1 MAAHI
6 DTGTM
11 VTPRYH
17 RQTLAHL
24 GLVAGMY
31 DELEIGTQ
39 IDHLIAQDADKRQV
53 SLGQAVKAMVLNGL
67 GFVNQRLYLVPY
79 FFADKPTHRLL
90 GPGISPEHLNDDVL
104 GRALDQLYAYGV
116 TSLYLVLAPH
126 AVRRLGLTVTS
137 VHADI
142 TSFHVDGQYNSTAG
156 AAPGVVHITP
166 GYSRD
171 HRPDLNQVA
180 LELIVER
187 QAGLPLLMQPL
198 NGNAEDKTTLRTTV
212 QAYLEQLQTT
222 YRPEYVVADSA
233 LYTAQ
238 TLPALTGAY
247 WITRVPATLKEA
259 HQLLRQLDPATLPAL
274 DEQTRY
280 QTFSTSYA
288 GIPQRWVVV
297 YSDAARQ
304 RAQHTVRRQCLKAS
318 ETELQA
324 FTALCQQAFACEAD
338 ARHALAALQHRLT
351 LTTVED
357 AAVVAV
363 PHSHRRGRPK
373 AGQPPDHFSYHLTGQ
388 LASRPDEYTTRLNHH
403 SGFILATN
411 QLDRTALPEREL
423 LQTYKAQQQ
432 AERGFRFLKDP
443 LFLASSLYLK
453 SPQRIMAVLFVM
465 TLCLLV
471 YAALEHRLRE
481 ALKAHSHT
489 CPDQKGRPTQ
499 RPTARWVFQYF
510 VSIHLLVVDTQ
521 EWVLNL
527 NEHHGTVLAVLGEP
541 YQAFYS

>member
-1 MAAHI
+1 MAVHI
-6 DTGTM
+6 DSGTM
-11 VTPRYH
+11 VTPRY
-17 RQTLAHL
+17 RSQTLAHL

-31 DELEIGTQ
+31 DELEIGTR
-39 IDHLIAQDADKRQV
+39 IDQVIPQDLDKRQV

-67 GFVNQRLYLVPY
+67 GFVNQRLYLVPQ
-79 FFADKPTHRLL
+79 FFADKPTPRLL
-90 GPGISPEHLNDDVL
+90 GPGICPEHLNDDVL
-104 GRALDQLYAYGV
+104 GRALDKLYAYGV
-116 TSLYLVLAPH
+116 TPLYLWLAPH
-126 AVRRLGLTVTS
+126 AVQRLGVKVAS

-142 TSFHVDGQYNSTAG
+142 TSFHVDGQYNSSTG
-156 AAPGVVHITP
+156 AAMGVVHVTP

-198 NGNAEDKTTLRTTV
+198 DGNAEDKTTLRTTL

-222 YRPEYVVADSA
+222 YQPDYVVADSA

-238 TLPALTGAY
+238 TLPVLTGVY

-259 HQLLRQLDPATLPAL
+259 HQLLRELDPTTLPSL

-280 QTFSTSYA
+280 HTLTTTYA
-288 GIPQRWVVV
+288 GITQRWVVV

-318 ETELQA
+318 ETDLHA
-324 FTALCQQAFACEAD
+324 FAALCQQAFACEAD
-338 ARHALAALQHRLT
+338 ARQALAAFQHRLT

-357 AAVVAV
+357 TVIVAV
-363 PHSHRRGRPK
+363 PHYHRRGRPK
-373 AGQPPDHFSYHLTGQ
+373 AGQPPDRFSYHITGQ
-388 LASRPDEYTTRLNHH
+388 LASRPAEYTTRLNQH

-411 QLDRTALPEREL
+411 QVDQTALPEQEL

-432 AERGFRFLKDP
+432 AEHGFRFLKDP
-443 LFLASSLYLK
+443 LFLASSLFLK
-453 SPQRIMAVLFVM
+453 SPQRIMALLFVM

-471 YAALEHRLRE
+471 YAALEYRLRE
-481 ALKAHSHT
+481 ALKRQSQT
-489 CPDQKGRPTQ
+489 FPDQKGRLTQ
-499 RPTARWVFQYF
+499 RPTTRWVFQYF
-510 VSIHLLVVDTQ
+510 VSIHLLIVETQ
-521 EWVLNL
+521 ELVLNL
-527 NEHHGTVLAVLGEP
+527 NEHHCTVLAVLGER